1 MRILLVSDDLQSGS
15 SLKNLIEQTRH
26 AVDLIPPDCDA
37 ADYIGTGNYDEIV
50 LDITKPDSCYIAPL
64 AALREQGLSTPLLLL
79 TVSQKLEDRVA
90 ALEAGAD
97 DCLARPFAATELV
110 ARVKALLR
118 RSGNYTPVML
128 AMGNLSLCISSY
140 RLMTPG
146 NAVRLNNKEFQLM
159 ELFMRNPRNLFS
171 SEQLMDR
178 VWGWDTRAE
187 INVVWTNIAS
197 LRKKL
202 SQVHANV
209 AIRSI
214 RNVGYLLE
222 EA

>member
-1 MRILLVSDDLQSGS
+1 MRILLVSDDPQSGS
-15 SLKNLIEQTRH
+15 SLKNLVEQTKH
-26 AVDLIPPDCDA
+26 AVDLVGSGCGIL
-37 ADYIGTGNYDEIV
+37 DYACTDNYDEII
-50 LDITKPDSCYIAPL
+50 LDASQPDSSCL
-64 AALREQGLSTPLLLL
+64 ALLGALRERGLSTPLLML
-79 TVSQKLEDRVA
+79 TASQKLEDRVA

-97 DCLARPFAATELV
+97 DCLARPFAATEFL

-118 RSGNYTPVML
+118 RSRNYTPAILVL
-128 AMGNLSLCISSY
+128 GNLSLCISSY
-140 RLMTPG
+140 QLMTPG
-146 NAVRLNNKEFQLM
+146 RKIRLNNKEFQLM

-202 SQVHANV
+202 AQLRSNV

-214 RNVGYLLE
+214 RGVGYLLE
-222 EA
+222 EI